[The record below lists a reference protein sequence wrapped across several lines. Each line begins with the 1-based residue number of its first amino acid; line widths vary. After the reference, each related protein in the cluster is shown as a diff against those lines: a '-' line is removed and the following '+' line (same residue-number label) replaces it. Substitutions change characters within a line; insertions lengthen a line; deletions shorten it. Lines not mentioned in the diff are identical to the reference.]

1 MDKYNPAEIE
11 AKWQQV
17 WEEEH
22 AFEAPDPDTAGAA
35 DRSRKSYVLEML
47 PYPSGTLH
55 MGHVKNYTMGDVIA
69 RFRARNELTIFHPM
83 GYDAFGLNTENVAIK
98 TGIHPA
104 ELTRINT
111 GNINRQLHRL
121 GVSIDWSRELAT
133 CDPEYYKWTQYFF
146 LKFYER
152 GLAYKKEAPVN
163 WCPSCQ
169 TVLANEQVVQGGC
182 ERCSTPVE
190 QTSLKIG
197 RAHV

>member
-1 MDKYNPAEIE
+1 MDKYIPADIE
-11 AKWQQV
+11 KKWQQV
-17 WEEEH
+17 WEEERS
-22 AFEAPDPDTAGAA
+22 FEAPDPEEPAYA
-35 DRSRKSYVLEML
+35 DRSGKSYVLEML

-69 RFRARNELTIFHPM
+69 RFRARNGSITFHPM

-104 ELTRINT
+104 ELTKINT
-111 GNINRQLHRL
+111 ANINRQLHRL

-133 CDPEYYKWTQYFF
+133 CDPEYYRWTQYFF
-146 LKFYER
+146 LKFFER

-169 TVLANEQVVQGGC
+169 D
-182 ERCSTPVE
+182 CS
-190 QTSLKIG
+190 
-197 RAHV
+197 